1 MNHAVLN
8 LRFREHCMDG
18 CIETSQIICTCDK
31 NILYAPIP
39 QTIQYGRP
47 ELCALILADPHPQNI
62 FAAIQ
67 IKADGNVYCFLY
79 DLLFTMDMVVDC
91 VQKNYGIDRFQMFAI
106 CSSSRIFALRAFSSG
121 LRFFRDISFPPSGC
135 FYFTP
140 LRRLTQLSGWSL
152 ACNPFDRILKSE

>member
-1 MNHAVLN
+1 
-8 LRFREHCMDG
+8 MDG
-18 CIETSQIICTCDK
+18 CIETSQIVCTCDK

-39 QTIQYGRP
+39 QTIQYGRL
-47 ELCALILADPHPQNI
+47 ELCTLILADPHAQNI
-62 FAAIQ
+62 FAAVQ

-79 DLLFTMDMVVDC
+79 DLLFTTDMVVDRI
-91 VQKNYGIDRFQMFAI
+91 QKNYGIDRFQMFAI

-140 LRRLTQLSGWSL
+140 LRRFTQLLGWSL